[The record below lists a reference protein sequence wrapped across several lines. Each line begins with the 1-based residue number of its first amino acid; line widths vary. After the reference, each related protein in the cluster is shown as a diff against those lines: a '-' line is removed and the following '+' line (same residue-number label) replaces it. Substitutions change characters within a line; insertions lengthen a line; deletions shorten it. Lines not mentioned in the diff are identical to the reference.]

1 MKLATLDTYWGQRL
15 AVVLGDNLVDL
26 SAGYAARL
34 HQDRGESRA
43 YASAQAAREMPSDVH
58 ELLLAGTD
66 ALARAA
72 ELAAWLA
79 DVSARDPERLAGF
92 RWPVGALPFAPAVPR
107 PSKIWCAGANYG
119 AHKREMAA
127 RTGTPPPPD
136 RQRGFLKPPS
146 ALIGPFEPIVLP
158 PESQHVDHEIELGV
172 VIGRRGR
179 RVAEEAAMDHV
190 AGYVLFDDVSS
201 RDLPVLDQ
209 GRMDRGK
216 GFDTFAVMGP
226 WLVTKDE
233 VPDPHNLTLGLRV
246 NGELRQDGNTSDMVF
261 GIEAQIGW
269 LSAAMTLEPGDVL
282 TTGTPSGVSPI
293 AVGDVLEGWV
303 ERVGHHRN
311 EVVADPHAD
320 QIDPGRYGVPRG
332 APAES
337 PTGT

>member
-15 AVVLGDNLVDL
+15 AVVLGDYLVDL
-26 SAGYAARL
+26 SAGHAARL
-34 HQDRGESRA
+34 HQDQGEPRA
-43 YASAQAAREMPSDVH
+43 RAAARAAREMPSDVH
-58 ELLLAGTD
+58 ALLESGPD

-72 ELAAWLA
+72 ELAAWLEA
-79 DVSARDPERLAGF
+79 VSADDPERLASF
-92 RWPVGALPFAPAVPR
+92 RWPVGQLPFAPAVPR
-107 PSKIWCAGANYG
+107 PSKIWCVGANYRE
-119 AHKREMAA
+119 HKREMAA
-127 RTGTPPPPD
+127 RSGTAPPPD
-136 RQRGFLKPPS
+136 RLRGFLKPPS
-146 ALIGPFEPIVLP
+146 ALIGPFDPIVLP

-179 RVAEEAAMDHV
+179 RIAEEAAMDHV
-190 AGYVLFDDVSS
+190 AGYVVFNDVSS
-201 RDLPVLDQ
+201 RDVPVLDQ

-233 VPDPHNLTLGLRV
+233 VPDPHHLALGLRV

-261 GIEAQIGW
+261 GIEPQIAW

-311 EVVADPHAD
+311 AVVAEPNAD
-320 QIDPGRYGVPRG
+320 RIDPGRYGVPRA
-332 APAES
+332 APAR
-337 PTGT
+337 